1 MKISVVGL
9 GYVGTVT
16 AACLAGKGHFVWG
29 VDISPD
35 KVRIINDGD
44 SPIVESGLGAKV
56 AGERV
61 AGRLQATSD
70 INEALR
76 ETQMCFIAVATPSR
90 PNGQLDPAHLFRAVE
105 QIARALVNLGRSQI
119 VVVRSSVLPSALKG
133 CKEIGDR
140 IAPGKITLC
149 VNPEFLREG
158 TAIRDFLNPP
168 FTLIGVEEPR
178 SEFMLRSLYS
188 DFASPLYVLP
198 PQEALLVKYA
208 SNVYHAMKVAF
219 ANEIGTLCES
229 AGIDGYAVMSMFC
242 RDNHLNISSRYL
254 MPGFAFGGSCLPKD
268 LRAVLQLAK
277 QLDVDLPLINALL
290 PSNEKVIER
299 AVRQVIASGSHRVGL
314 IGLSFKPNT
323 DDLRESPYVEI
334 AERLLGKGCDLKVY
348 DPNVSLA
355 QLRGANK
362 DYIDRAIPHLSRLL
376 VPSLTD
382 LAGSEL
388 LIVGHNYTEVAAFI
402 ETAGSPVL
410 NLTDQHPRPTL
421 KEVAAFIATAD
432 SPVADFPLH
441 HPQPALKEEGTW
453 SQSATS

>member
-35 KVRIINDGD
+35 KVRIINNGE

-56 AGERV
+56 AAERA
-61 AGRLQATSD
+61 AGRLHATSD
-70 INEALR
+70 IQEALR

-90 PNGQLDPAHLFRAVE
+90 PNGQLDPAHLFRAFE
-105 QIARALVNLGRSQI
+105 QIARALVKLGRSQI

-140 IAPGKITLC
+140 IAPGKIKLC

-158 TAIRDFLNPP
+158 TAIRDFESPP
-168 FTLIGVEEPR
+168 FTLLGIEEPMA
-178 SEFMLRSLYS
+178 EFMLRSLYS

-198 PQEALLVKYA
+198 PQEALMVKYA
-208 SNVYHAMKVAF
+208 SNVYHAMKVSF

-229 AGIDGYAVMSMFC
+229 AGIDGHAVMSMFC
-242 RDNHLNISSRYL
+242 RDKRLNISARYL

-299 AVRQVIASGSHRVGL
+299 AVRQVMAAGARRVGL
-314 IGLSFKPNT
+314 IGLSFRPNT

-355 QLRGANK
+355 RLSGANK
-362 DYIDRAIPHLSRLL
+362 DYINRVIPHLSHLL
-376 VPSLTD
+376 VPSLAD

-388 LIVGHNYTEVAAFI
+388 LIVGHNYAEVAAFLEKADSAI
-402 ETAGSPVL
+402 V
-410 NLTDQHPRPTL
+410 NLTDQHARPTL
-421 KEVAAFIATAD
+421 KQVAAYLETAD
-432 SPVADFPLH
+432 SPVVDFAGQR
-441 HPQPALKEEGTW
+441 PQPALKEEGTW